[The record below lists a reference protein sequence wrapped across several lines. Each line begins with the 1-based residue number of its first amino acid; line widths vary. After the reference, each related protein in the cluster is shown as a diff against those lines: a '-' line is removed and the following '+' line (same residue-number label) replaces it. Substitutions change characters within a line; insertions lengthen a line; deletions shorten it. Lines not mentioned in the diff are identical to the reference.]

1 MKKHGHVVAARIA
14 AALLGC
20 AAAVALAQAP
30 AEAGRRDFLAKCA
43 TCHGKDGKGGGPYA
57 DQLKHAVPD
66 LTTMAKRS
74 GGHFPSKKAAAIIE
88 GAGQG
93 HGPRD
98 MPVWGLDYT
107 VEAAQV
113 LPDMPVNQ
121 AQFVRGRIAALV
133 AHLERIQAR

>member
-1 MKKHGHVVAARIA
+1 MRRHGHVVAARIA
-14 AALLGC
+14 AAILGS
-20 AAAVALAQAP
+20 AAALAIAQTP
-30 AEAGRRDFLAKCA
+30 AEAGRKDFLAKCA

-57 DQLKHAVPD
+57 DQLKQGLPD
-66 LTTMAKRS
+66 LTTMARRNGGTFPAKRTAES
-74 GGHFPSKKAAAIIE
+74 IE
-88 GAGQG
+88 GAGKG
-93 HGPRD
+93 HGPRE

-133 AHLERIQAR
+133 AHLERIQVR